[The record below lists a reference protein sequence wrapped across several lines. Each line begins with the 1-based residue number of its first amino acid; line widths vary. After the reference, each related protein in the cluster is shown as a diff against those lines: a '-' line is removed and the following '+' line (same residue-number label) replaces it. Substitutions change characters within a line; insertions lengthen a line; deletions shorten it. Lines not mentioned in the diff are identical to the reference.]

1 MPAHIQASKR
11 VLASRQNG
19 RLGGLKTA
27 QTHSA
32 EFLEDRASKAGTS
45 TRDTYGSGYYSFIA
59 SQTRKPSNKP
69 KELIQQIM
77 STTNS
82 ITEPAN
88 TAELMEAAAKQLE
101 KIQM

>member
-1 MPAHIQASKR
+1 VPAHIQASKR

-27 QTHSA
+27 KTHSA

-69 KELIQQIM
+69 KELIQQI
-77 STTNS
+77 TNS
-82 ITEPAN
+82 VSEPAN
-88 TAELMEAAAKQLE
+88 TAELMEAAVKQLE

>member
-1 MPAHIQASKR
+1 VPAHIQASKR

-69 KELIQQIM
+69 KELIQQI
-77 STTNS
+77 TNS
-82 ITEPAN
+82 VSEPAN
-88 TAELMEAAAKQLE
+88 TAELMDCAAKQLE